1 MGQVTRFHQQFKDIQ
16 KNDRK
21 LDGYD
26 YSRLK
31 EV

>member
-1 MGQVTRFHQQFKDIQ
+1 MGQATRFNQQFKDIQ

-21 LDGYD
+21 MDGYD
-26 YSRLK
+26 YSRLR